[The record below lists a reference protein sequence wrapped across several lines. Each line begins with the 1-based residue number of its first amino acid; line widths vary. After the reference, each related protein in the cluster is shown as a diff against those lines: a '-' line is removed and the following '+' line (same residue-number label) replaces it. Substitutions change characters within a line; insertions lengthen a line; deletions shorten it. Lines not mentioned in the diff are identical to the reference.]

1 MNRKTR
7 KWTLAYG
14 GIGVMLGI
22 ILGQIPGYITS
33 GDFST
38 APILGG
44 LPVAITLVIINVIKV
59 HRKKDKTPELDERT
73 VNNMLKFHTYSSYV
87 FLGLLFVLLAII
99 SFMDIKS
106 VPTTYLWILIFAY
119 MCVSGIGA
127 LIVTSITSFLS
138 RRIS

>member
-73 VNNMLKFHTYSSYV
+73 VNNMLKFYTYSSHV

-127 LIVTSITSFLS
+127 LIVK
-138 RRIS
+138 RQ